1 MTYPEESAA
10 LLAMGAWNA
19 VNLDGGGS
27 TEMYTGGRYVTTS
40 ADGYVTGSTGQTTW
54 NGKLRAD
61 GDAIVWVP

>member
-1 MTYPEESAA
+1 
-10 LLAMGAWNA
+10 
-19 VNLDGGGS
+19 
-27 TEMYTGGRYVTTS
+27 MYTGGQYVTTS